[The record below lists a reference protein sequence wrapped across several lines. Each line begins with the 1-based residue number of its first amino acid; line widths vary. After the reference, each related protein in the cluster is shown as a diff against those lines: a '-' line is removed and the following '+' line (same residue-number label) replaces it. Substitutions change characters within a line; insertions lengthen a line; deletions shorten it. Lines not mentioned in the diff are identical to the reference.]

1 VVFEVIGQTWWLFY
15 GYGGATIIIL
25 FSVVSAV
32 IDPDSI
38 LVFVPFCSSLHGGGD
53 GGVGLVA

>member
-15 GYGGATIIIL
+15 GYGGVTILIL
-25 FSVVSAV
+25 FSVVSA
-32 IDPDSI
+32 DSI